1 MPAAPIVPDDLRTK
15 LLRIRALVLDVDGV
29 LTDGTLTFDE
39 EGRELK
45 SFDVKDGLGLVLL
58 RDLGYRIGI
67 ISSRSSKVV
76 AQRCRDLK
84 IPDECILQGE
94 LDKAAAFDRLVGRWG
109 LESYEAVAVGDD
121 LPDLGMMRRAGVG
134 ACPSDAVSIVKDAAA
149 LHLTKPGGRRRRA
162 RALRPDPRDPPRRP
176 GRQAAGS
183 PSRAAVV
190 RRFRRPVP
198 GVARV
203 GPSVRRCGRRPPPPR
218 GGGVRATS
226 AETGPPGS
234 PQPAG
239 EDLPRLRKSQ
249 ARPIPSR

>member
-29 LTDGTLTFDE
+29 LTDGSLTFDE

-67 ISSRSSKVV
+67 ISSRVSKVV

-94 LDKAAAFDRLVGRWG
+94 LDKAAAFDKLVGRWG
-109 LESYEAVAVGDD
+109 FESYEAVAVGDD
-121 LPDLGMMRRAGVG
+121 LPDLGMMRRAGIG

-149 LHLTKPGGRRRRA
+149 LHLTKPGGGGAVRELCDLILEIRRGA
-162 RALRPDPRDPPRRP
+162 RADKPQEVRPAQPSSD
-176 GRQAAGS
+176 GS
-183 PSRAAVV
+183 VV
-190 RRFRRPVP
+190 QF
-198 GVARV
+198 
-203 GPSVRRCGRRPPPPR
+203 
-218 GGGVRATS
+218 
-226 AETGPPGS
+226 PGS
-234 PQPAG
+234 
-239 EDLPRLRKSQ
+239 RT
-249 ARPIPSR
+249 

>member
-67 ISSRSSKVV
+67 ISSRVSKVV

-109 LESYEAVAVGDD
+109 FESYEAVAVGDD
-121 LPDLGMMRRAGVG
+121 LPDLGMMRRAGIG

-149 LHLTKPGGRRRRA
+149 LHLSKPGGGGAVRELCDLILEIRRGA
-162 RALRPDPRDPPRRP
+162 RADKPQEVRPAQPSSD
-176 GRQAAGS
+176 GS
-183 PSRAAVV
+183 VV
-190 RRFRRPVP
+190 QF
-198 GVARV
+198 
-203 GPSVRRCGRRPPPPR
+203 
-218 GGGVRATS
+218 
-226 AETGPPGS
+226 PGS
-234 PQPAG
+234 
-239 EDLPRLRKSQ
+239 RS
-249 ARPIPSR
+249 